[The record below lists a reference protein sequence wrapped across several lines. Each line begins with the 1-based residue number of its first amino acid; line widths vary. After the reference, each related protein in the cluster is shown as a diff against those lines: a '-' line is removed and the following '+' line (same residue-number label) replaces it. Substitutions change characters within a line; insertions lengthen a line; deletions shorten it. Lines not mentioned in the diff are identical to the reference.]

1 MSINRALFRIDPF
14 LAAILLTVALASVL
28 PARGEAAVA
37 AGWLT
42 NAGIML
48 LFFVH
53 GARLSPEAAWAGAR
67 HWRLHIMVF
76 LSTFV
81 LFPILVVTARVLAPD
96 LVSPPLW
103 AGLILLSALPS
114 TIQASIAFTSVAGG
128 NVSAALCSASAS
140 NLLGTVLAPLITG
153 MLLASSAPLSE
164 RGILAIVLQLAGPFL
179 AGQLLRPL

>member
-28 PARGEAAVA
+28 PARGGEGAGA
-37 AGWLT
+37 AGWRT

-81 LFPILVVTARVLAPD
+81 LFPFLVVPARVLAP
-96 LVSPPLW
+96 
-103 AGLILLSALPS
+103 GLG
-114 TIQASIAFTSVAGG
+114 V
-128 NVSAALCSASAS
+128 
-140 NLLGTVLAPLITG
+140 
-153 MLLASSAPLSE
+153 
-164 RGILAIVLQLAGPFL
+164 
-179 AGQLLRPL
+179 